1 MSHDSLPA
9 EAPQREDVHALAR
22 RSRPLAGIVIGVLV
36 AAGLV
41 AVGLGPRLAHRT
53 ALAKAQAG
61 MDAPKRVRV
70 APVTTGALRIE
81 LRLPA
86 TSAPI
91 RTTQL
96 YAKSTGFL
104 RKNHVEVGDLV
115 KSGQVLADVDSRETD
130 QELLLAEA
138 RVVEAESN
146 LGIVLGTASRNADLA
161 QQGVVSKQQA
171 EDARLLAN
179 GAVASLKTRRVD
191 VERLRALR
199 SYQSV
204 TAPFDGTVLRR
215 NVDPG
220 TLVGPSGAAGIPL
233 FEIAA
238 IDVMRVVVD
247 VPQTYASFVVKDLT
261 AKVFMPQTPEKAS
274 TGKIVRLSAALDPTT
289 RTRRTEIEIAGGNVL
304 PNAFVYVTLD
314 VPRSTAPLVIAASAL
329 VVRKEGTLVA
339 KVEGDHVKLVP
350 IEVGRDLG
358 KEIEVSGGLA
368 TGDRLVTNP
377 PDELVDGS
385 KIEVVT
391 GAPDGR

>member
-1 MSHDSLPA
+1 MSPPPS
-9 EAPQREDVHALAR
+9 EAPEREDVHAHAR
-22 RSRPLAGIVIGVLV
+22 RSRPLLGIVVGVLV

-41 AVGLGPRLAHRT
+41 AVGIGPRLSQRT

-61 MDAPKRVRV
+61 VDAPKRVRV
-70 APVTTGALRIE
+70 ALVTTGTPRVE
-81 LRLPA
+81 LKLPA

-115 KSGQVLADVDSRETD
+115 KSGQVLADVDARETD

-146 LGIVLGTASRNADLA
+146 LGIVLGTARRNADLA
-161 QQGVVSKQQA
+161 EQGVVSKQQA

-179 GAVASLKTRRVD
+179 SAVASLKTRRAD

-199 SYQSV
+199 AYQSV
-204 TAPFDGTVLRR
+204 VAPFDGSVLRR

-220 TLVGPSGAAGIPL
+220 TLVGPSGAAGVPL

-238 IDVMRVVVD
+238 IDTLRVVVD
-247 VPQTYASFVVKDLT
+247 VPQTYASFVAKDLA
-261 AKVFMPQTPEKAS
+261 AKVFMPQTP
-274 TGKIVRLSAALDPTT
+274 GKPSAGKVVRLSAALDPTT

-304 PNAFVYVTLD
+304 PNAFVYVVLD
-314 VPRSTAPLVIAASAL
+314 VPRSTAPLVIAASSL

-358 KEIEVSGGLA
+358 KEIEVTAALA
-368 TGDRLVTNP
+368 IGDSLVTNP